1 MYIHVC
7 VAHSIFRILTN
18 NITPTESDTSTT
30 YNCCTTQMD
39 MPTATPS
46 STQPRPLSTDHI
58 TYTLKPAP
66 TTSTTPVLPSNNND
80 NSSAVAGAVSGV
92 VAGLVV
98 VCIAVAVLL
107 IIACLIF
114 KKRRNINTKLSK
126 GDDGLGQEKH
136 TNYKVT
142 TDGNASPEHPEETYT
157 TLHNPLYETGKG
169 LNEPTDHHYSAVG
182 GPHYSAVGGPHYSA
196 VTDPHYDA
204 VNKDSRASPSTGQST
219 HPTSPA
225 AYDEIKTS
233 TDTYSVPFSPDTD
246 TVPANQTQKG
256 RRAGDRA
263 AMELER
269 GGSEKSDTTAGA
281 VYAVVDKKRQEGEKD
296 MTASEKREADL
307 EKSAATAG
315 VVYTVVDK
323 KKEAPP
329 PLPPPYQL
337 GD

>member
-1 MYIHVC
+1 
-7 VAHSIFRILTN
+7 
-18 NITPTESDTSTT
+18 
-30 YNCCTTQMD
+30 MD
-39 MPTATPS
+39 MATATPS
-46 STQPRPLSTDHI
+46 STQTQPRPLSTDHI

-66 TTSTTPVLPSNNND
+66 TTAPTTSTATAPTTSTTPGLPSNNND
-80 NSSAVAGAVSGV
+80 NSSAVAGAVAGL
-92 VAGLVV
+92 VAGLV

-107 IIACLIF
+107 IIACFIF

-136 TNYKVT
+136 TNYKAT

-182 GPHYSAVGGPHYSA
+182 GPHYSAVTDPHYSA

-233 TDTYSVPFSPDTD
+233 TDTYSVPFSPDTG

-256 RRAGDRA
+256 TRAGDRA
-263 AMELER
+263 AMKLE
-269 GGSEKSDTTAGA
+269 GGKSEKSDTTAGH
-281 VYAVVDKKRQEGEKD
+281 VYTVVDKKRQEGEKD

-315 VVYTVVDK
+315 AVYTVVDK

-329 PLPPPYQL
+329 PLPPPYQP